1 MQVIKSSTYKK
12 YVSYFVCFGLVI
24 AIISSAVSY
33 WQVSHFQREMVE
45 EKVDFQ
51 LERSKVASSFFIN
64 RLKNNVASLAQS
76 VEVREYSDS
85 RTSSNLL
92 ALEQLMLNLMKTNA
106 SIYQYRYIDARGN
119 EIIKINSSLDDQKN
133 LHYHLV
139 PFEDLQNKRDRYY
152 FQATK
157 DLPNGKYFVSNL
169 DLNKENGVYQIP
181 YKPTLRV
188 STPVRN
194 EQNELLGEIIAN
206 MDASYF
212 LDVLTSFDGL
222 DTYLIDADGY
232 IVFSN
237 HDELNWSRYLGKGSD
252 SRDVLGLSLQ
262 DIKSSKHLNVSDLIG
277 NSEQLR
283 LVAYSTQEF
292 ASAIESQAIESTFLV
307 IFIASVVAIPVGLL
321 AAYTPSKTLNK
332 LSKLT
337 QEYELYST
345 IVDQYVPIVDT
356 DMEGNITRIN
366 HAMSHL
372 SGYRLTEVTGKPSS
386 IFQHNSTEPKDF
398 VEMWQAI
405 KSGQSWNGEL
415 HNQHRNGESF
425 WLQSY
430 ISPRFDKTGKK
441 IGYIAV
447 SSDITDKKRLENISS
462 KDVLT
467 GLYNRSQLNRVLD
480 AEFKRSERYMTPFS
494 ILIID
499 IDHFKSVNDNYG
511 HLVGDKVLCEVSNL
525 LRYNVRQTDCV
536 GRWGGEEFMV
546 ICPQTELNEGV
557 VVAEKLRKSIEHFHF
572 EGINSIT
579 ISIGVAVF
587 ESFQTLEQII
597 ETADNNLYSAKAAGR
612 NRVVSRLQNY
622 SINDTS
628 VK

>member
-157 DLPNGKYFVSNL
+157 DLPKGKYFVSNL

-252 SRDVLGLSLQ
+252 PRDVLGLSLQ

-307 IFIASVVAIPVGLL
+307 ILIASVVAIPVGLL

-332 LSKLT
+332 LSTLT

-405 KSGQSWNGEL
+405 KSGQSWNGEF

-447 SSDITDKKRLENISS
+447 SSDITDKKLLENISS

-525 LRYNVRQTDCV
+525 LRYNIRQTDCV

-546 ICPQTELNEGV
+546 ICPQTELDEGV